1 MTGTDE
7 REEFCERVQRV
18 VERFCAQNGARDEAR
33 DSARFANALWALIQE
48 RGLPSPETASAGGPV
63 GEMDKRDVAELTAR
77 VLASVSGGE
86 VLADAAKQIVKA
98 CFYPEFR
105 VCRDSYRERSSK
117 GVCKR
122 QVLEKARGRVS
133 GSHCVDC
140 PYWTDVSPE
149 RHAALLAESW
159 CGDAAE
165 FAANR
170 DVFLPED
177 FRALRTWVREAA
189 KRGR

>member
-7 REEFCERVQRV
+7 REEFCERVQRI
-18 VERFCAQNGARDEAR
+18 VERFCTQNGARDEAR
-33 DSARFANALWALIQE
+33 HSARFADALWALIQE

-170 DVFLPED
+170 AVFLPED

-189 KRGR
+189 RRGR